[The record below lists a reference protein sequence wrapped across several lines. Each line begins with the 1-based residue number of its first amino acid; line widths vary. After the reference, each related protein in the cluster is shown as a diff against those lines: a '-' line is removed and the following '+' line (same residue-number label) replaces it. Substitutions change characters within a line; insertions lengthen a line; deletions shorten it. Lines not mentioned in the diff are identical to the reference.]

1 MGLEHLL
8 TVRYRLCLRLNLAEH
23 TSEDSEFRVFCKQ
36 AFVLQGHFDGVD
48 CVFTHPADD
57 ASVDSDA
64 DDESDS
70 DSVDNCDDDAVDAE
84 HDDDE
89 SD

>member
-1 MGLEHLL
+1 M
-8 TVRYRLCLRLNLAEH
+8 
-23 TSEDSEFRVFCKQ
+23 
-36 AFVLQGHFDGVD
+36 LQGHFDGVD

-70 DSVDNCDDDAVDAE
+70 DSVDNCDDDAIDAE